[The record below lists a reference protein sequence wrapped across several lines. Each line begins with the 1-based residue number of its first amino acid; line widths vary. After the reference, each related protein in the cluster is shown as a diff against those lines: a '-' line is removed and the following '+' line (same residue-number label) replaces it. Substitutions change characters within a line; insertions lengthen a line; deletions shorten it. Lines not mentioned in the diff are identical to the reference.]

1 MISKLT
7 TARLPIRTIFLLL
20 LAGCCITGCQTIDP
34 SDGALPKIS
43 MEAPGQQDI
52 PEPLPASPD
61 QQLDLAA
68 INAVRNRILTEGVV
82 AGRILRDAFLIK
94 GIDAT
99 SAGIIDADI
108 AWFSGDVELA
118 QRLIKGADTSTIDG
132 QLFVLA
138 TVEERARIQGRWLD
152 AARFAHY
159 QIKLGLTSAQL
170 SNTNTRSTQSVTA
183 AGDNLWTLLMHLDD
197 GQLGRAAA
205 TADDPAWRGWLTL
218 VQAYRSG
225 RNATY
230 NWLATHPGHTA
241 TKPLPAALD
250 TWLDAQPPENIG
262 VLLPLSGRL
271 QSAGNAVLEGITEG
285 LYRKFPDPKQRPKLF
300 TVDTELRPSAVLAYR
315 DAINEGADL
324 VIGPLIKSE
333 AQTLESLKERP
344 TPVIAL
350 NRPEVYAST
359 GVANWSAMS
368 LAPEDEAR
376 QIAQLAFGRG
386 QRKALVIRPDS
397 EWGRRMEVA
406 LNEVWRGI
414 GGVTASTLTLK
425 DTTAISEQ
433 IGSSAGSV
441 ASERRI
447 QMLEAAFEAPVASRP
462 RRRQDFDVIFL
473 LASDPA
479 QARRLRPLLI
489 YHYSGDV
496 PVYSSSAVYSGH
508 DHGQNQD
515 LNDLILVETPAVLQA
530 LNVDRYTRLQALGF
544 DAIDMI
550 DHWQQAEAT
559 EAILFQGR
567 TGLLKR
573 LSNGEIER
581 ELKSVAFDGGKLKA
595 LPIR

>member
-1 MISKLT
+1 
-7 TARLPIRTIFLLL
+7 
-20 LAGCCITGCQTIDP
+20 
-34 SDGALPKIS
+34 

-138 TVEERARIQGRWLD
+138 TVEERGRLQGRWLD

-170 SNTNTRSTQSVTA
+170 SNTNTRSTQSVTP

-205 TADDPAWRGWLTL
+205 TADDPDWRGWLTL
-218 VQAYRSG
+218 VQAYRLG

-271 QSAGNAVLEGITEG
+271 QSAGNTPG
-285 LYRKFPDPKQRPKLF
+285 
-300 TVDTELRPSAVLAYR
+300 PS
-315 DAINEGADL
+315 
-324 VIGPLIKSE
+324 
-333 AQTLESLKERP
+333 
-344 TPVIAL
+344 
-350 NRPEVYAST
+350 
-359 GVANWSAMS
+359 
-368 LAPEDEAR
+368 
-376 QIAQLAFGRG
+376 
-386 QRKALVIRPDS
+386 
-397 EWGRRMEVA
+397 
-406 LNEVWRGI
+406 
-414 GGVTASTLTLK
+414 
-425 DTTAISEQ
+425 
-433 IGSSAGSV
+433 
-441 ASERRI
+441 
-447 QMLEAAFEAPVASRP
+447 
-462 RRRQDFDVIFL
+462 
-473 LASDPA
+473 
-479 QARRLRPLLI
+479 
-489 YHYSGDV
+489 
-496 PVYSSSAVYSGH
+496 
-508 DHGQNQD
+508 
-515 LNDLILVETPAVLQA
+515 
-530 LNVDRYTRLQALGF
+530 
-544 DAIDMI
+544 
-550 DHWQQAEAT
+550 
-559 EAILFQGR
+559 
-567 TGLLKR
+567 
-573 LSNGEIER
+573 
-581 ELKSVAFDGGKLKA
+581 
-595 LPIR
+595 